1 MENWTLDPLQLVP
14 IALGAFAY
22 WRRAR
27 TLAARGAPVP
37 GWRRALFWTSVALM
51 LLALASP
58 IHAYGEELFAF
69 HMLQHV
75 ILGDLA
81 ALAFVASLT
90 GPLLRP
96 VLALKPVERLRVLV
110 HPLVALP
117 LWALNLYLWHLP
129 VLYEGALEND
139 AVHALQHVSFFV
151 FGGLMWA
158 PVVEVLPGPMWFG
171 TGAKLGYIVV
181 VRLLETVLG
190 NVFIWSGTV
199 FYDSYADGDIPWD
212 ISLLEDQGW
221 AGTVMMLEGS
231 LVTIGAIAW
240 LFLRLASEG
249 ELRQELLE
257 RGLDPVAVRRAVRY
271 GRAKDLQVPERP
283 RTTAGGAGLG
293 PSAAHGAPDP
303 ERSEGGG
310 PRENHGFPRD
320 SNHGFPRA

>member
-1 MENWTLDPLQLVP
+1 MDNDPSLLTSWTLDPLQLAV

-27 TLAARGAPVP
+27 RLAARGAPVP
-37 GWRRALFWTSVALM
+37 ARPRALFWTSVALV

-58 IHAYGEELFAF
+58 IHAFGEELFVF

-75 ILGDLA
+75 LLGDLA
-81 ALAFVASLT
+81 ALCFVASLT

-96 VLALKPVERLRVLV
+96 VLALKPIARLRVLA

-117 LWALNLYLWHLP
+117 IWAANLYLWHLP
-129 VLYEGALEND
+129 VLYEGALEN
-139 AVHALQHVSFFV
+139 AGLHALQHVSFFAA
-151 FGGLMWA
+151 GALMWA

-199 FYDSYADGDIPWD
+199 FYDVYADGSVPWD
-212 ISLLEDQGW
+212 LSPLADQGW

-257 RGLDPVAVRRAVRY
+257 RGLDPRAVRRAVRY
-271 GRAKDLQVPERP
+271 GRAAELEEEV
-283 RTTAGGAGLG
+283 
-293 PSAAHGAPDP
+293 HG
-303 ERSEGGG
+303 R
-310 PRENHGFPRD
+310 R
-320 SNHGFPRA
+320 